1 MSVLLDSSTRVL
13 AVSATGPYGQ
23 AQIEFMRRSGTT
35 VVGGVSPGR
44 GGTEVDGL
52 AYFDTVAEA
61 AAVTGATAAAVYT
74 PAPGCAAAI
83 MECADAGLKL
93 VFGAAEHVPL
103 HDSLYALPYA
113 RERGAWVV
121 GPNSVGMAS
130 PGKAALGAIP
140 AEFTRR
146 GSLGLIGRSGTLTM
160 TIARLMS
167 SRGIGQSTIAHVGGD
182 TLTGRNPHEWL
193 RLFLDDPETSA
204 IAYFGELGGSK
215 EYAMLD
221 LVASASKP
229 VYCFVA
235 GRHAPSGKRMGH
247 AGALA
252 GAVRETAAAKADAL
266 AEAGARVA
274 RTPYRLVDMM
284 IESGLAA

>member
-1 MSVLLDSSTRVL
+1 MSVLLDSSTKVL
-13 AVSATGPYGQ
+13 TVSATGPYGQ
-23 AQIEFMRRSGTT
+23 AQIEFMRRSGASI
-35 VVGGVSPGR
+35 VAGVSPGR
-44 GGTEVDGL
+44 GGTEIDGVS
-52 AYFDTVAEA
+52 YFDTVADAVTATGAEA
-61 AAVTGATAAAVYT
+61 AAIYT
-74 PAPGCAAAI
+74 PAAGCGAAI
-83 MECADAGLKL
+83 MECADAGLRL
-93 VFGAAEHVPL
+93 IFGAAEHVPL

-140 AEFTRR
+140 AEFVRP

-160 TIARLMS
+160 TIARLLT

-193 RLFLDDPETSA
+193 KLYLDDPDTGA
-204 IAYFGELGGSK
+204 IAYFGELGGTK

-221 LVASASKP
+221 VIASARKP
-229 VYCFVA
+229 IYCFVA
-235 GRHAPSGKRMGH
+235 GRHAPAGKRMGH

-252 GAVRETAAAKADAL
+252 GAARETAAAKGAAL
-266 AEAGARVA
+266 AEAGARVSN
-274 RTPYRLVDMM
+274 TPYGLVDMM